1 MLLLLI
7 ILLSL
12 LLLYTLI
19 PFGLSRLGGIGVF
32 QKASHDERLAFTFDD
47 GPDPV
52 YTNELLDL
60 LQKYQVKASFFVVG
74 SRAEQYPEVIRR
86 IYKEGHLI
94 GIHNYVHRSNWLMT
108 PWRVKQ
114 GVAKTADIL
123 EGITGERPVYYRPPW
138 GALNI
143 FDLFIHKDF
152 RLILWSV
159 MAGDWR
165 SKGGKDKILH
175 HLRKNIKLGSVILL
189 HDCGVTFGAEEEAP
203 KYTIQALKQLI
214 KELIE
219 KGHSFARIDEM
230 VIKEKR

>member
-1 MLLLLI
+1 MLLFLF
-7 ILLSL
+7 ILFFL

-19 PFGLSRLGGIGVF
+19 PFGLSRWGGIGVF
-32 QKASHDERLAFTFDD
+32 QRAGNDERLAFTFDD

-74 SRAEQYPEVIRR
+74 SRAEQYPEVIQRMYR
-86 IYKEGHLI
+86 EGHLI

-114 GVAKTADIL
+114 GVMKTADTL
-123 EGITGERPVYYRPPW
+123 EKITGERPVYYRPPW
-138 GALNI
+138 GMLNF
-143 FDLFIHKDF
+143 FDFFIHKDF

-175 HLRKNIKLGSVILL
+175 RLRKKIKPGSVILL
-189 HDCGVTFGAEEEAP
+189 HDCGVTYGADEDAP

-214 KELIE
+214 KELLE
-219 KGHSFARIDEM
+219 KGYSFTRIDEM
-230 VIKEKR
+230 VKKEKR